1 MSSDRPNQVMTAT
14 VCTACGTAA
23 SAGGE
28 KFCLVCNKLLSE
40 DYQPLDS
47 LRSSYGLQRQA
58 LQMGEA
64 GVISA
69 DELFARRPENNLAEF
84 SWACFVYSLVPY
96 LGIIFVP
103 VTLLLGTVAGISS
116 IRHADKSGTRLGF
129 GMVAG
134 SIPVLAVQ
142 ILLWWLLYLIPQL
155 GHGPSM

>member
-1 MSSDRPNQVMTAT
+1 MRPEKTLTAT
-14 VCTACGTAA
+14 VCSACGTVA
-23 SAGGE
+23 SAGE

-58 LQMGEA
+58 LQIDEA

-69 DELFARRPENNLAEF
+69 DELFARRRENNLADF

-103 VTLLLGTVAGISS
+103 VTFILGTVAGISS
-116 IRHADKSGTRLGF
+116 IRNADKSGTRLGF
-129 GMVAG
+129 GIVAG
-134 SIPVLAVQ
+134 SIPVLAAQ
-142 ILLWWLLYLIPQL
+142 ILLWWLLYLIPEL
-155 GHGPSM
+155 GHGSSM

>member
-1 MSSDRPNQVMTAT
+1 MRPEKTLTAT
-14 VCTACGTAA
+14 VCSACGTAA
-23 SAGGE
+23 SAADE

-58 LQMGEA
+58 LQMDEA

-69 DELFARRPENNLAEF
+69 DELFARRRENNLADF

-103 VTLLLGTVAGISS
+103 VTCLLGTVAGISS
-116 IRHADKSGTRLGF
+116 IRNADKSGTRLGF

-134 SIPVLAVQ
+134 SIPVLAAQ
-142 ILLWWLLYLIPQL
+142 LLLWWLLYLIPEL
-155 GHGPSM
+155 GHGSPI